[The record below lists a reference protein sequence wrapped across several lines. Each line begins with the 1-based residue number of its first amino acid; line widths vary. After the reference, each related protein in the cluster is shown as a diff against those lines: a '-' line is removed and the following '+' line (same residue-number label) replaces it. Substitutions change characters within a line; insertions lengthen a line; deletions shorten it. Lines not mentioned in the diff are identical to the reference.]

1 MIILDVLYINPKFHN
16 NMICFITF
24 NTGGEADS
32 ELLET
37 LGWITQLKLT
47 MLGFELTLVSWP
59 SSYFLHHVSFLA
71 AKRTSNLVMMSRM
84 TFLWWEVH
92 QVNFSCLAVH
102 KTMVVSEQ

>member
-1 MIILDVLYINPKFHN
+1 
-16 NMICFITF
+16 MICFITF